1 MARITIDPQVDAAYV
16 HLTDAAVAYSKR
28 LDDRRV
34 LDYAEDGSPRGVELL
49 YISDG
54 VNVSD
59 LPQQATIGRLLEE
72 HGIKSL
78 AA

>member
-1 MARITIDPQVDAAYV
+1 MAEITIDTAVDAAYV
-16 HLTDAAVAYSKR
+16 RFSNAEVAYSRR

-34 LDYAEDGSPRGVELL
+34 LDYAEDGSPRGIELL

-59 LPQQATIGRLLEE
+59 LPQQMVVGRLLEE